1 MRIGWTAYFMGMAV
15 FFTFIFVNTVV
26 YQKGKVGITILPLI
40 ALIVVFAI
48 LGVRW
53 WLARIVLEPNKVTMV
68 KLFRIRSVPIESIDY
83 FDFVTGRFGFYVYV
97 GAIHDSKVVLRSSY
111 GPIQN
116 IVAVR
121 KSSRMTAYLEELNRS
136 LESCRN
142 AENR

>member
-1 MRIGWTAYFMGMAV
+1 MGMAV

-48 LGVRW
+48 LAVRW

>member
-142 AENR
+142 A

>member
-48 LGVRW
+48 LAVRW

>member
-1 MRIGWTAYFMGMAV
+1 MGMAV

-142 AENR
+142 A